1 MGARLALAFVVALV
15 AQPGNTQPGTPP
27 IKAPKPPPRLFA
39 SDQPIRFALRGPV
52 QAIASTASSS
62 TAARPARLV
71 LTMPA
76 AEEHPVMLSARGIAR
91 RQRENCEFPPLRVE
105 FNAKPPATSLFE
117 RQKKLKLVAHCRS
130 SVGFQQHVLL
140 EYAAYRMLNVLT
152 PTGFRVRLASID
164 YQNEAGKPIISRLG
178 FFIEDPDD
186 AGKRV
191 GLKQLELMGR
201 ISPTQL
207 EPMAAARTAL
217 FQYMVGNLDW
227 SMRAGPAGQS
237 CCHNAKLFAP
247 ALNARSGIVPVAY
260 DFDFTGFVDAP
271 YAAPPEGLSASSV
284 RDRVYRGYCIHNAQA
299 VAVAADFRAKRG
311 AMMAALDS
319 VPQLEERTKRK
330 ATAFLDGFYR
340 NIATDA
346 ELQRR
351 VLNGC
356 IR

>member
-1 MGARLALAFVVALV
+1 MGARLSLALAVALA
-15 AQPGNTQPGTPP
+15 AQPGGAQPV
-27 IKAPKPPPRLFA
+27 KAPKPPPRLFA
-39 SDQPIRFALRGPV
+39 SDQPIRFALRGPI
-52 QAIASTASSS
+52 QAIASAGASS

-71 LTMPA
+71 LIAPS
-76 AEEHPVMLSARGIAR
+76 AEDHPVMLSARGIAR

-105 FNAKPPATSLFE
+105 FTAKPPAASLFE

-130 SVGFQQHVLL
+130 SAGFQQHVLL

-152 PTGFRVRLASID
+152 PTGFRVRLASVD
-164 YQNEAGKPIISRLG
+164 YQNEAGKPVISRLG

-191 GLKQLELMGR
+191 GLKQVELMGR
-201 ISPTQL
+201 ILPSQL
-207 EPMAAARTAL
+207 EPTAAARTAL

-227 SMRAGPAGQS
+227 SMRAGAAGQT

-247 ALNARSGIVPVAY
+247 NANARQALVPVAY

-271 YAAPPEGLSASSV
+271 YAAAPEGIGASSV

-299 VAVAADFRAKRG
+299 LAVAADFRAKRG
-311 AMMAALDS
+311 EMLAALNQ
-319 VPQLEERTKRK
+319 VPQLEERTRRK
-330 ATAFLDGFYR
+330 AIAFLDGFYR
-340 NIATDA
+340 DIASDA
-346 ELQRR
+346 DLQRR

>member
-1 MGARLALAFVVALV
+1 MGARLVLALWVALLALPGWTHLG
-15 AQPGNTQPGTPP
+15 AQPV
-27 IKAPKPPPRLFA
+27 KAPKPPPRLFA
-39 SDQPIRFALRGPV
+39 SDQPIRFTLRGPI
-52 QAIASTASSS
+52 QAIAAAGAAST
-62 TAARPARLV
+62 TARPARLI
-71 LTMPA
+71 LTMPV

-105 FNAKPPATSLFE
+105 FTVKPPATSLFE
-117 RQKKLKLVAHCRS
+117 RQNKLKLVAHCRANA
-130 SVGFQQHVLL
+130 GFQQHVLL
-140 EYAAYRMLNVLT
+140 EYAAYKMLNVLT
-152 PTGFRVRLASID
+152 PTGFRVRLASVD
-164 YQNEAGKPIISRLG
+164 YQNDAGKPVISRLG

-191 GLKQLELMGR
+191 GLKQVELMGR
-201 ISPTQL
+201 ILPSQL
-207 EPMAAARTAL
+207 EPTAAARTAL

-227 SMRAGPAGQS
+227 SMRAGAAGQS

-247 ALNARSGIVPVAY
+247 NANARQNLVPVAY

-271 YAAPPEGLSASSV
+271 YAAPPDGLGVASV
-284 RDRVYRGYCIHNAQA
+284 RDRMYRGYCIHNAQA

-311 AMMAALDS
+311 EMLAALNS

-330 ATAFLDGFYR
+330 AATFLDGFFR

-346 ELQRR
+346 DLQRR

>member
-1 MGARLALAFVVALV
+1 MGARLVLALGFALV
-15 AQPGNTQPGTPP
+15 ALPAGAQPV
-27 IKAPKPPPRLFA
+27 KAPKPPPRLFA
-39 SDQPIRFALRGPV
+39 SDQPIRFALRGPI
-52 QAIASTASSS
+52 QAIASAGPDS
-62 TAARPARLV
+62 TVARPARLV
-71 LTMPA
+71 LMLPG
-76 AEEHPVMLSARGIAR
+76 AEEHAVMLSPRGIAR
-91 RQRENCEFPPLRVE
+91 RQRENCEFPPLRVQ
-105 FNAKPPATSLFE
+105 FTTKPPATSLFE

-164 YQNEAGKPIISRLG
+164 YQSEAGKPIISRLG

-191 GLKQLELMGR
+191 GLKQVELMGR
-201 ISPTQL
+201 ISSAQLDPT
-207 EPMAAARTAL
+207 AAARTAL
-217 FQYMVGNLDW
+217 FQYMIGNLDW
-227 SMRAGPAGQS
+227 SMRAGPAGQT

-247 ALNARSGIVPVAY
+247 NANARQGLVAVAY

-271 YAAPPEGLSASSV
+271 YAAAPEALGVSSV
-284 RDRVYRGYCIHNAQA
+284 RERMYRGYCNHNAQA

-311 AMMAALDS
+311 EMLAVLNQ

-330 ATAFLDGFYR
+330 AAAFLDGFFR